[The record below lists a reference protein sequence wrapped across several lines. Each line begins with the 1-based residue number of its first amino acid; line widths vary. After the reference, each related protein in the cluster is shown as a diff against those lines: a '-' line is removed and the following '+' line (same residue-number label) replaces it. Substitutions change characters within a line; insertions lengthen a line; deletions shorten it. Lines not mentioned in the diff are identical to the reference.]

1 MLPPN
6 ATMPFKVNANP
17 WDWWDPA
24 DPLSSNETNPNVK
37 AQSLLYI
44 DTVMA
49 YTLPRLAKAL
59 NAAGYS
65 ISVPETESMKFQLT
79 PNPTTSNA
87 LISVF
92 GATVVSVEV
101 HDILGRRVE
110 LPSASWSQGAY
121 FVRIQTDR
129 GVRTAKLVRH

>member
-1 MLPPN
+1 
-6 ATMPFKVNANP
+6 
-17 WDWWDPA
+17 
-24 DPLSSNETNPNVK
+24 
-37 AQSLLYI
+37 
-44 DTVMA
+44 MA

-101 HDILGRRVE
+101 HDVLGRRIFRRDGINASEAE
-110 LPSASWSQGAY
+110 LPSGSWSPGAY
-121 FVRIQTDR
+121 FIRVQTDR
-129 GVRTAKLVRH
+129 GMRTAKLIRH